1 MSLETIPPA
10 PSREAMLRDLAK
22 QATDAKPAGMHVGD
36 PLLALMRD
44 GDIAEDLNDA
54 IVHVSQCALCRAR
67 LSDHVARRSVVVMAI
82 EAPRASQRDL
92 AKAAEEASARLLERG
107 EGRWT
112 AVVDAEKANTLKE
125 SLEKPESSVVSRLAI
140 GTPFQ
145 VPAGELDAARRR
157 LKSSPDLAV
166 QSGTDVAE
174 VQAWAQI
181 ARKPKPKPQ
190 GVSVWWVLFAILVI
204 AAAMV
209 GAYLLA
215 SGSIKK

>member
-1 MSLETIPPA
+1 MSDAVSSQRL
-10 PSREAMLRDLAK
+10 REATLRDLAK
-22 QATDAKPAGMHVGD
+22 RASDATPTGQHVGD

-44 GDIAEDLNDA
+44 GDTAEDLNDA
-54 IVHVSQCALCRAR
+54 VVHVSQCALCRAR

-92 AKAAEEASARLLERG
+92 AKAAEETNARLLERG

-112 AVVDAEKANTLKE
+112 AVVDAERAGALKE

-145 VPAGELDAARRR
+145 VPAQELDAARKR
-157 LKSSPDLAV
+157 LRSSPDLDM

-174 VQAWAQI
+174 VQAWAQV
-181 ARKPKPKPQ
+181 ARKKPKPQ
-190 GVSVWWVLFAILVI
+190 QGVSAAWVLFAILVI